1 MSYILGLNCS
11 GFHSSACLLR
21 DGQVA
26 YAVAEERISRIK
38 QDSSF
43 PLAAV
48 RYCCEA
54 EGIELED
61 VSHVF
66 VGWNPRFYLSKSDRT
81 LAEAFRSRGKLAY
94 LALNELGTLAKEEI
108 LDLGESLGFDGRR
121 LEIRFVDHHKA
132 HLANGFL
139 QSGFDRADFL
149 VLDGFGELST
159 GFCGTATR
167 EGIETFESI
176 RTPHSLGSFYSA
188 FADHLGFRPN
198 RDEWKVMALAALGDP
213 EPRYEAVR
221 SLIRVRGLGLELD
234 LSFFEHFL
242 FFTQR
247 HFTPKFVERF
257 GPPVGAGEEL
267 EQRHFDLVAAVQ
279 RVAEETVFEL
289 LGKLHERTGGEELV
303 VGGGFF
309 MNSVCNGKLTDASPY
324 KTLFVGGSPDDSGVS
339 VGSALYGAHYELQC
353 EVACEP
359 AAHNYF
365 GRTYAESDIRREL
378 ERRKL
383 AIRELDDPAGTAA
396 ELIGGQGKIVAWFQ
410 GASEFGQR
418 ALGNRSILADP
429 TAADVKDRVNSSV
442 KYREWFR
449 PFAPSVLRERQAE
462 LFPEA
467 GRSDSYFMEKVFRFD
482 DAWGQRVPAVTHFD
496 GSGRLHT
503 VDREINP
510 LFHRLIEALD
520 RRLGAPVVL
529 NTSFNTNGVPLVESP
544 GDAIA
549 CFYDSGLDA
558 LILDRFLVE
567 K

>member
-21 DGQVA
+21 DGNVR

-38 QDSSF
+38 QDNSF
-43 PLAAV
+43 PLGAV
-48 RYCCEA
+48 RYCCES
-54 EGIELED
+54 EGIDLAD

-66 VGWNPRFYLSKSDRT
+66 VGWNPRFYLTKSDRT
-81 LAEAFRSRGKLAY
+81 LAEALRSRGKVAY
-94 LALNELGTLAKEEI
+94 LALNELGTLSREEI

-167 EGIETFESI
+167 DGIETFESI

-188 FADHLGFRPN
+188 FTEYLGFRPN
-198 RDEWKVMALAALGDP
+198 HDEWKVMALAALGDP

-221 SLIRVRGLGLELD
+221 SMIRVRGLGLELD

-247 HFTPKFVERF
+247 HFTPKFVECF
-257 GPPVGAGEEL
+257 GTPAGPGEKL
-267 EQRHFDLVAAVQ
+267 EQRHFDLVAAAQ

-289 LGKLHERTGGEELV
+289 LGKLHERTGSDKLV

-309 MNSVCNGKLTDASPY
+309 MNSVCNGKLAERSPY
-324 KTLFVGGSPDDSGVS
+324 RTLFVGGSPDDSGVS
-339 VGSALYGAHYELQC
+339 VGSALFGAHYELRC
-353 EVACEP
+353 EVPAEP
-359 AAHNYF
+359 ARHNYF
-365 GRTYAESDIRREL
+365 GRAYGESEIRREL

-383 AIRELDDPAGTAA
+383 RFRELDDPAWTAA
-396 ELIGGQGKIVAWFQ
+396 ELIGAKGKIVAWFQ
-410 GASEFGQR
+410 GRSEFGQR

-429 TAADVKDRVNSSV
+429 TAADMKDRVNSSV

-449 PFAPSVLRERQAE
+449 PFAPSVLRERQQE
-462 LFPEA
+462 LFAEA
-467 GRSDSYFMEKVFRFD
+467 GRQDSYFMEKVFGFD
-482 DAWGQRVPAVTHFD
+482 DLWKTRVPAVTHFD
-496 GSGRLHT
+496 GSGRLHS
-503 VDREINP
+503 VDREVNP
-510 LFHRLIEALD
+510 LFYRLIEELD

-529 NTSFNTNGVPLVESP
+529 NTSFNTSGAPLVESP